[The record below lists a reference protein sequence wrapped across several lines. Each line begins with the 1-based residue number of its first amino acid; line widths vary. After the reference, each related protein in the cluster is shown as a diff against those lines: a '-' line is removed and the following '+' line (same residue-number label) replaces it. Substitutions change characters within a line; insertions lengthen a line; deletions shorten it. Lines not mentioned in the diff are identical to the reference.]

1 MSLLK
6 KHKQGFF
13 LNPFSSRPRPSN
25 VPTFLFLLCFL
36 VLTQGQVAQDDSFC
50 FSITT
55 YEGKN
60 DVSL

>member
-1 MSLLK
+1 MFLLK

-25 VPTFLFLLCFL
+25 VPTFLFLLFFL
-36 VLTQGQVAQDDSFC
+36 VLTQGHVIQGDSFC
-50 FSITT
+50 FSMTT
-55 YEGKN
+55 CEGKN